1 MENHAGLCSRLSHAN
16 TNNKTTEIR
25 NEMKRGMLVVLLL
38 SIAIPAVNSPAAD
51 HRIGGGIN
59 YWVALEDIEVD
70 NKKIDNDGVAYLASY
85 QYWPGLLGLELD
97 LEILPD
103 RFGETAF
110 APEAYILLGRSIYCG
125 LGIGIIYSDEEF
137 AEEPFFALRA
147 GLNLELLPGIYADL
161 YGNYRFNDSA
171 QLKGDETN
179 IDTDTVFLGAA
190 LRLAL

>member
-1 MENHAGLCSRLSHAN
+1 
-16 TNNKTTEIR
+16 
-25 NEMKRGMLVVLLL
+25 MKRWVFFVLLL
-38 SIAIPAVNSPAAD
+38 SIAIPAVNSPAAG

-59 YWVALEDIEVD
+59 YWVTLEDIEVD

-125 LGIGIIYSDEEF
+125 LGIGIIYSDEDF

-171 QLKGDETN
+171 QLKGEESN